1 MRTAVVAFF
10 CAMALPSNAGAQLGF
25 HVGVRGSYLP
35 LYGGDA
41 TVGSVSGSA
50 ATLEAGLSLGA
61 SRQTEVSSFYTISP
75 RSDDPYN
82 RTPQIVLAGLL
93 LSVWRGVDSPVGPV
107 FSLGLGAIDVV
118 PSRIENCE
126 PPLCFNEGGPT
137 FGDARFVTAVG
148 GLGLDI
154 RIVENLRLRV
164 DGRVHWPLGAD
175 EAAAQTGDRRLEIG
189 AGIHW
194 LMR

>member
-1 MRTAVVAFF
+1 MRTAVVVLF
-10 CAMALPSNAGAQLGF
+10 CAMALPSYASAQIGF
-25 HVGVRGSYLP
+25 HVGFRGSYLP
-35 LYGGDA
+35 LYRGDA

-82 RTPQIVLAGLL
+82 RRPQIVLAGIL
-93 LSVWRGVDSPVGPV
+93 LSIWRGVHSPIGPV
-107 FSLGLGAIDVV
+107 FSFGLGAIDVV

-126 PPLCFNEGGPT
+126 PPLCFNEGGPNY
-137 FGDARFVTAVG
+137 GDARFATAIG

-154 RIVENLRLRV
+154 RIIENLRLRV

-175 EAAAQTGDRRLEIG
+175 EAAGQTADRRLEIG
-189 AGIHW
+189 AGIRW
-194 LMR
+194 LIK